1 MVGSSRIDGVC
12 VCVPFLEDTP
22 SSFFVCKTENRLD
35 GEESRFA
42 LRHLLG
48 RCKIYEPFYQKSF
61 MTERF
66 QANPQEKLLHLR

>member
-1 MVGSSRIDGVC
+1 MVDLLGSMAGVC
-12 VCVPFLEDTP
+12 VCPFSKTHLRP
-22 SSFFVCKTENRLD
+22 SLLD
-35 GEESRFA
+35 GEEEESRFA

-66 QANPQEKLLHLR
+66 QAKPQDPGGELATVHL

>member
-12 VCVPFLEDTP
+12 VCVCPFSKTHLRP
-22 SSFFVCKTENRLD
+22 SLLD
-35 GEESRFA
+35 GEEEESRFA

-66 QANPQEKLLHLR
+66 QAKPQEKLLHLLR